1 MDLGLQDKHAIVTGG
16 SRGIG
21 KAIAREL
28 AREGVDVAIVA
39 RNKADLEATARE
51 LAAETNRRIF
61 PLAADVTS
69 KEQVDRMVAEAAQQ
83 LGGLHILINSGSAP
97 GGSATATG
105 PIETVVDED
114 LIEDFNVKYV
124 GALRCSRA
132 VIPFMKNAG
141 WGRIINISGG
151 NARNAGNL
159 SGGARNAGL
168 VHMTKTLAVQ
178 LGRHGI
184 TVNCIHPG
192 TTRTERTPSLV
203 VARANQLGVSPEEVG
218 AAGLRTGLAAR
229 QCHLPHGGRF
239 GGRVRRGVPRLGKGL
254 GGLRRAGRGKRR
266 GWAVG
271 ILLSR
276 ESRSKVGR

>member
-1 MDLGLQDKHAIVTGG
+1 MELGLQGKHAIVTGG

-28 AREGVDVAIVA
+28 AREGADVAIVA

-51 LAAETNRRIF
+51 LAAETNRRIL

-69 KEQVDRMVAEAAQQ
+69 REQVDRMVAEAAQQ
-83 LGGLHILINSGSAP
+83 LGGLHILVNSGSAP

-132 VIPFMKNAG
+132 VIPFMKTAG
-141 WGRIINISGG
+141 RGRGSTNIGG
-151 NARNAGNL
+151 H
-159 SGGARNAGL
+159 ARNAGL

-192 TTRTERTPSLV
+192 TTRTERTPSLLA
-203 VARANQLGVSPEEVG
+203 ARAAQLGVSPEEAERQDF
-218 AAGLRTGLAAR
+218 AADSPRGNAICRMVDASEVAFVAVFLASEKAWAVSGE
-229 QCHLPHGGRF
+229 LLSASGG
-239 GGRVRRGVPRLGKGL
+239 
-254 GGLRRAGRGKRR
+254 AGRS
-266 GWAVG
+266 VYY
-271 ILLSR
+271 
-276 ESRSKVGR
+276 